1 MGNGINASVY
11 RPIAISSLSGT
22 VRNLHN
28 ETLEYVNPEKPT
40 HDHSSIYYKRFY
52 VSSFNLNE
60 SAIKA
65 TFSAPM
71 KIQDGDN
78 VTVAGYFKG
87 ELFQVVAYANQTQA
101 TRHHENWLVLIVAA
115 VIFFCVALGIYHNEG
130 VIAGELI
137 PKLLI
142 FGFAAVSLYMAYR
155 AWLIKQ
161 AIRLLPS

>member
-1 MGNGINASVY
+1 
-11 RPIAISSLSGT
+11 
-22 VRNLHN
+22 
-28 ETLEYVNPEKPT
+28 
-40 HDHSSIYYKRFY
+40 
-52 VSSFNLNE
+52 
-60 SAIKA
+60 
-65 TFSAPM
+65 M

-137 PKLLI
+137 PKLFI
-142 FGFAAVSLYMAYR
+142 FGFAATSLYMAYR